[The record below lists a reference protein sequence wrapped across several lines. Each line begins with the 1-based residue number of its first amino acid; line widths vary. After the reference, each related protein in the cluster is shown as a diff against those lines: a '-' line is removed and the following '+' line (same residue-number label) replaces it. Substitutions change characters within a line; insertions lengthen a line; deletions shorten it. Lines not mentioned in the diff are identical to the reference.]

1 MRSASRLRLLKS
13 LGGGKE
19 DKAVGGGSLG
29 SSSFVFFRRQ
39 TTPFKGFLSRSLRTT
54 SNARDDDDEK
64 GAGKMLFT
72 VSLCLRFRRN
82 DALQFEGMRQPKQRF
97 GSAFVVIIVFCVTR
111 IIRGVFVLHFVPH
124 FSTNEYLKSVEIY
137 DLSLTLLLSLT
148 L

>member
-1 MRSASRLRLLKS
+1 LFTLLLSEFLLLLLVVVVVEKTFSA
-13 LGGGKE
+13 
-19 DKAVGGGSLG
+19 
-29 SSSFVFFRRQ
+29 FVAFAFA
-39 TTPFKGFLSRSLRTT
+39 
-54 SNARDDDDEK
+54 ARDDDDDEK

-82 DALQFEGMRQPKQRF
+82 DALQFEGMQQPKHRF

>member
-1 MRSASRLRLLKS
+1 LFTLLLSEFLLLLLVVVVVEKTFSA
-13 LGGGKE
+13 
-19 DKAVGGGSLG
+19 
-29 SSSFVFFRRQ
+29 FVAFAFA
-39 TTPFKGFLSRSLRTT
+39 
-54 SNARDDDDEK
+54 ARDDDDDEK
-64 GAGKMLFT
+64 GAGKMLFM

-82 DALQFEGMRQPKQRF
+82 DALQFEGMQQPKQRF
-97 GSAFVVIIVFCVTR
+97 GSAFVVIIVLCVTR

>member
-1 MRSASRLRLLKS
+1 LFTLLLSEFLLLLLVVVVVEKTFSA
-13 LGGGKE
+13 
-19 DKAVGGGSLG
+19 
-29 SSSFVFFRRQ
+29 FVAFAFA
-39 TTPFKGFLSRSLRTT
+39 
-54 SNARDDDDEK
+54 ARDDDDDEK

-82 DALQFEGMRQPKQRF
+82 DALQFEGMQQPKQRF
-97 GSAFVVIIVFCVTR
+97 GSAFVVIIVLCVTR

>member
-1 MRSASRLRLLKS
+1 LFTLLLSEFLLLLLVVVVVEKTFSA
-13 LGGGKE
+13 
-19 DKAVGGGSLG
+19 
-29 SSSFVFFRRQ
+29 FVAFAFA
-39 TTPFKGFLSRSLRTT
+39 
-54 SNARDDDDEK
+54 ARDDDDDEK

-82 DALQFEGMRQPKQRF
+82 DALQFEGTQQPKQRF
-97 GSAFVVIIVFCVTR
+97 GSAFVVIIVLCVTR

>member
-1 MRSASRLRLLKS
+1 MFTLLLSEFLLLLLVVVVVEKTFSA
-13 LGGGKE
+13 
-19 DKAVGGGSLG
+19 
-29 SSSFVFFRRQ
+29 FVAFAFA
-39 TTPFKGFLSRSLRTT
+39 
-54 SNARDDDDEK
+54 ARDDDDDEK

-82 DALQFEGMRQPKQRF
+82 DALQFEGTQQPKQRF
-97 GSAFVVIIVFCVTR
+97 GSAFVVIIVLCVTR

>member
-1 MRSASRLRLLKS
+1 LFTLLLSEFLLLLLVVVVVEKTFSA
-13 LGGGKE
+13 
-19 DKAVGGGSLG
+19 
-29 SSSFVFFRRQ
+29 FVAFAFA
-39 TTPFKGFLSRSLRTT
+39 
-54 SNARDDDDEK
+54 ARDDDDDEK

>member
-1 MRSASRLRLLKS
+1 MFTLLLSEFLLLLVVVVVEKTFSA
-13 LGGGKE
+13 
-19 DKAVGGGSLG
+19 
-29 SSSFVFFRRQ
+29 FVAFAFA
-39 TTPFKGFLSRSLRTT
+39 
-54 SNARDDDDEK
+54 ARDDDDDEK

>member
-1 MRSASRLRLLKS
+1 MM
-13 LGGGKE
+13 
-19 DKAVGGGSLG
+19 
-29 SSSFVFFRRQ
+29 
-39 TTPFKGFLSRSLRTT
+39 
-54 SNARDDDDEK
+54 DEK

-82 DALQFEGMRQPKQRF
+82 DALQFEGMQQPKQRF
-97 GSAFVVIIVFCVTR
+97 GSAFVVIIVLCVTR